1 MREDLALTT
10 EMNKPP
16 VADLK
21 ASLTKRNLQ
30 YVMEVEKHLRGTHYD
45 EEQQEIIIYEMCE
58 KILAEQKKGITAR
71 KLFNLTPT
79 EYVVSLDVKAAPVEQ
94 NTDKW
99 WLVLDGGLLVLGAMM
114 LISGISAYFQKNA
127 QTLGI
132 IVLVIT
138 AVVGGFAMLILR
150 KYASNMRAGQKGG
163 TIKYL
168 LVAVGVIAVW
178 MFVMTIVQVTIPPN
192 INVALSPI
200 VNTVGGAIIIA
211 LRFYVKKKKNIPSL

>member
-1 MREDLALTT
+1 MTT
-10 EMNKPP
+10 ETETIKPQL
-16 VADLK
+16 AELK
-21 ASLTKRNLQ
+21 ANLTKRNLQ
-30 YVMEVEKHLRGTHYD
+30 YVMEVEKHLRETHYG
-45 EEQQEIIIYEMCE
+45 EEQQEIIVYEMSE

-71 KLFNLTPT
+71 NLFNLTPT
-79 EYVVSLDVKAAPVEQ
+79 EYVVSLDVKAATVEQ

-132 IVLVIT
+132 IVLLIT

>member
-1 MREDLALTT
+1 MTT
-10 EMNKPP
+10 ETETIKPQL
-16 VADLK
+16 AELK
-21 ASLTKRNLQ
+21 ANLTKRNLQ
-30 YVMEVEKHLRGTHYD
+30 YVMEVEKHLRETHYG
-45 EEQQEIIIYEMCE
+45 EEQQEIIVYEMSE
-58 KILAEQKKGITAR
+58 KILVEQKKGITAR

-79 EYVVSLDVKAAPVEQ
+79 EYVVSLDVKAATVEQ

-132 IVLVIT
+132 IVLLIT

>member
-1 MREDLALTT
+1 MTT
-10 EMNKPP
+10 ETETIKPQL
-16 VADLK
+16 AELK
-21 ASLTKRNLQ
+21 ANLTKRNLQ
-30 YVMEVEKHLRGTHYD
+30 YVMEVEKHLRETHYG
-45 EEQQEIIIYEMCE
+45 EEQQEIIVYEMSE

-71 KLFNLTPT
+71 KSFNLTPT
-79 EYVVSLDVKAAPVEQ
+79 EYVVSLDVKAATVEQ

-132 IVLVIT
+132 IVLLIT

>member
-1 MREDLALTT
+1 MTT
-10 EMNKPP
+10 ETNKPLL
-16 VADLK
+16 AELK
-21 ASLTKRNLQ
+21 AGLTKRNLQ
-30 YVMEVEKHLRGTHYD
+30 YVMEVEKHLRGTHYGK
-45 EEQQEIIIYEMCE
+45 EQREIIIYEMCE

-114 LISGISAYFQKNA
+114 LISGISAFFQKDA

-132 IVLVIT
+132 IVLLIT

>member
-1 MREDLALTT
+1 M
-10 EMNKPP
+10 
-16 VADLK
+16 
-21 ASLTKRNLQ
+21 
-30 YVMEVEKHLRGTHYD
+30 
-45 EEQQEIIIYEMCE
+45 
-58 KILAEQKKGITAR
+58 
-71 KLFNLTPT
+71 
-79 EYVVSLDVKAAPVEQ
+79 KAATVEQ

-132 IVLVIT
+132 IVLLIT

-211 LRFYVKKKKNIPSL
+211 LRFYVKKKKIFHPYKKMDTDR

>member
-1 MREDLALTT
+1 MTT
-10 EMNKPP
+10 ETETIKPQL
-16 VADLK
+16 AELK
-21 ASLTKRNLQ
+21 ANLTKRNLQ
-30 YVMEVEKHLRGTHYD
+30 YVMEVEKHLRETHYSA
-45 EEQQEIIIYEMCE
+45 EQQEIIVYEMSE
-58 KILAEQKKGITAR
+58 KILSEQKKGITAR

-79 EYVVSLDVKAAPVEQ
+79 EYVVSLDVKAATVEQ

-132 IVLVIT
+132 IVLLIT

>member
-10 EMNKPP
+10 ETNKPLL
-16 VADLK
+16 AELK
-21 ASLTKRNLQ
+21 AGLTKRNLQ
-30 YVMEVEKHLRGTHYD
+30 YVMEVEKHLRATHYG
-45 EEQQEIIIYEMCE
+45 EEQQETIIYEMCE

-71 KLFNLTPT
+71 KLFDLTPT
-79 EYVVSLDVKAAPVEQ
+79 EYVVSLDVKSAPVEQ

-99 WLVLDGGLLVLGAMM
+99 WLVLDGGMLVLGAMM
-114 LISGISAYFQKNA
+114 LISGISAFFQKNA

-132 IVLVIT
+132 IVLLIT

-150 KYASNMRAGQKGG
+150 KYATNMRAGEKGG

-200 VNTVGGAIIIA
+200 VNTVGGAIFIA

>member
-10 EMNKPP
+10 EINKPQI
-16 VADLK
+16 ADLK
-21 ASLTKRNLQ
+21 ANLTKRNLQ
-30 YVMEVEKHLRGTHYD
+30 YVMEVEKHLRGTHYG

-79 EYVVSLDVKAAPVEQ
+79 EYVVSLDVKFAPVEQ

-150 KYASNMRAGQKGG
+150 KYASNMRAGEKGG

-192 INVALSPI
+192 INIALSPI

>member
-1 MREDLALTT
+1 MTT
-10 EMNKPP
+10 ETETIKPQL
-16 VADLK
+16 AELK
-21 ASLTKRNLQ
+21 ANLTKRNLQ
-30 YVMEVEKHLRGTHYD
+30 YVMEVEKHLRETHYSA
-45 EEQQEIIIYEMCE
+45 EQQEIIVYEMSE
-58 KILAEQKKGITAR
+58 KILTEQKKGITAR

-79 EYVVSLDVKAAPVEQ
+79 EYVVSLDVKAATVEQ

-132 IVLVIT
+132 IVLLIT

>member
-1 MREDLALTT
+1 MTT
-10 EMNKPP
+10 ETETIKPQL
-16 VADLK
+16 AELK
-21 ASLTKRNLQ
+21 ANLTKRNLQ
-30 YVMEVEKHLRGTHYD
+30 YVMEVEKHLRETHYSA
-45 EEQQEIIIYEMCE
+45 EQQEIIVYEMSE
-58 KILAEQKKGITAR
+58 KILAEQKKGIIAR

-79 EYVVSLDVKAAPVEQ
+79 EYVVSLDVKAATVEQ

-132 IVLVIT
+132 IVLLIT

>member
-1 MREDLALTT
+1 MTT
-10 EMNKPP
+10 ETETIKPQL
-16 VADLK
+16 AELK
-21 ASLTKRNLQ
+21 ANLTKRNLQ
-30 YVMEVEKHLRGTHYD
+30 YVMEVEKHLRETHYG
-45 EEQQEIIIYEMCE
+45 EEQQEIIVYEMSE
-58 KILAEQKKGITAR
+58 KILTEQKKGITAR

-79 EYVVSLDVKAAPVEQ
+79 EYVVSLDVKAATVEQ

-132 IVLVIT
+132 IVLLIT

>member
-1 MREDLALTT
+1 MTT
-10 EMNKPP
+10 ETETIKPQL
-16 VADLK
+16 AELK
-21 ASLTKRNLQ
+21 ANLTKRNLQ
-30 YVMEVEKHLRGTHYD
+30 YVMEVEKHLRETHYSA
-45 EEQQEIIIYEMCE
+45 EQQEIIVYEMSE
-58 KILAEQKKGITAR
+58 KILDEQKKGITAR

-79 EYVVSLDVKAAPVEQ
+79 EYVVSLDVKAATVEQ

-132 IVLVIT
+132 IVLLIT